1 LGVHRI
7 AATGFGRVPGEYER
21 ARPGYP
27 AEVVELLAT
36 TDALRP
42 GGLVVDVAAGTG
54 KLTRDLS
61 PSGAT
66 VVAVE
71 PLASMREAL
80 VGTPLVV
87 AGTAEALPLR
97 TGAADLVTVAQAF
110 HWFDVAAALAEVG
123 RVTRPGGWLA
133 LVWNERDESVPWV
146 KAFGDVIERHAGG
159 RPYTR
164 TQDWG
169 EVLAGAGYADIRHLR
184 LDHPQVCTRA
194 GVVERAASTSFVAA
208 LPEAPRAAALAEIAT
223 LVGAFAEPFPFPNVT
238 DVHLARAP
246 AG

>member
-1 LGVHRI
+1 MAVHQV
-7 AATGFGRVPGEYER
+7 AALGFGRAHEVYER

-27 AEVVELLAT
+27 QGVLELLSAT
-36 TDALRP
+36 GALAP
-42 GGLVVDVAAGTG
+42 GRLVLDVAAGTG
-54 KLTRDLS
+54 KLTRQLS
-61 PSGAT
+61 PTGAA

-97 TGAADLVTVAQAF
+97 PGCADLVTVAQAF
-110 HWFDVAAALAEVG
+110 HWFQPVPALAEMV
-123 RVTRPGGWLA
+123 RVLRPGGWLV

-164 TQDWG
+164 TGDPG
-169 EVLAGAGYADIRHLR
+169 ALLRAAGLEAVANTR
-184 LDHPQVCTRA
+184 LDHHLESTRA
-194 GVVERAASTSFVAA
+194 GVVERAASTSYVAA
-208 LPEAPRAAALAEIAT
+208 LPADRRDAALAEVAA
-223 LVGAFAEPFPFPNVT
+223 LVEGFAEPFPFPHVT
-238 DVHLARAP
+238 DVHLGRVP
-246 AG
+246 AA

>member
-1 LGVHRI
+1 MAVHEV
-7 AATGFGRVPGEYER
+7 AAAGFGRVATEYER

-27 AEVVELLAT
+27 AQVVELLAT
-36 TDALRP
+36 TGALRP
-42 GGLVVDVAAGTG
+42 GGLVLDVAAGTG

-71 PLASMREAL
+71 PLVGMREAL

-110 HWFDVAAALAEVG
+110 HWFDVAAALVEVG

-133 LVWNERDESVPWV
+133 LVWNERDEAVPWV
-146 KAFGDVIERHAGG
+146 KDFGDIIERHAGG

-169 EVLAGAGYADIRHLR
+169 AVLAGAGYADIRHLR
-184 LDHPQVCTRA
+184 VDHPQACTRA

-208 LPEAPRAAALAEIAT
+208 LPDSPRAAALAEVAT
-223 LVGAFAEPFPFPNVT
+223 LVEGFAEPFAFPHVT
-238 DVHLARAP
+238 DVHLARIP